1 MATFKILS
9 SISTN
14 NRIAVLNVLRRRMS
28 SDSLLKDPIQS
39 EVHIPVPWGHIAG
52 KRWGNPEGKPVLCL
66 HGWLDNSCSFDPLA
80 PLLPNDKFDFVA
92 LDFNGHGF
100 SSHYPPGMTYRFSD
114 SFTVVRN
121 VKEFFN
127 WDKFSFIGHSMGAGI
142 AIWYSSIFPEDVDRM
157 ISMDLVN
164 VEPLTLEKHVKK
176 TGESIKQGVEVFK
189 KLSKSDTVPTYTY
202 EDAVAR
208 AYMANQFH
216 LAKGEQLFSVNSITQ
231 EAVEILMKRGLQKV
245 GEDEYTWTADL
256 RLRIPSAFNVLEEQV
271 EHYAS
276 NIKCPMMLLKATG
289 SHYYMKKELAKRII
303 NVYRNHNPNF
313 EIHKIDGG
321 HHVHMTNPERVSGL
335 INEFLCKTDFDDI
348 NEEKD
353 DKSPRFDL
361 F

>member
-1 MATFKILS
+1 MKILF
-9 SISTN
+9 T
-14 NRIAVLNVLRRRMS
+14 
-28 SDSLLKDPIQS
+28 
-39 EVHIPVPWGHIAG
+39 
-52 KRWGNPEGKPVLCL
+52 
-66 HGWLDNSCSFDPLA
+66 
-80 PLLPNDKFDFVA
+80 
-92 LDFNGHGF
+92 
-100 SSHYPPGMTYRFSD
+100 FSD
-114 SFTVVRN
+114 ILKIYF
-121 VKEFFN
+121 
-127 WDKFSFIGHSMGAGI
+127 
-142 AIWYSSIFPEDVDRM
+142 
-157 ISMDLVN
+157 
-164 VEPLTLEKHVKK
+164 
-176 TGESIKQGVEVFK
+176 
-189 KLSKSDTVPTYTY
+189 
-202 EDAVAR
+202 
-208 AYMANQFH
+208 

-231 EAVEILMKRGLQKV
+231 EAVEILMKRGLKKV